1 MSLVQKHP
9 TDKNK
14 YQSAF
19 DTYGHGEGNGKSR
32 NAIYKHA
39 KKLKSQNL
47 FPEEEKIE
55 EPIIETAQ
63 NKEKEKVEEDKW
75 GSISWADDTPETII
89 PKTIPDPI
97 KKLSKNKGAPLNSK
111 STGTMIRM
119 GFAGLDRMLSRY
131 GQGVMSKPNWK
142 IERNPEDYDAL
153 EESTLAVMEHY
164 NVQIPISPV
173 LVWGA
178 TVTSAYAPP
187 IAHIRKNADPNRKRN
202 NIFSKLFSRFRKKK
216 VKVSEIKDERI
227 DS

>member
-1 MSLVQKHP
+1 
-9 TDKNK
+9 
-14 YQSAF
+14 
-19 DTYGHGEGNGKSR
+19 
-32 NAIYKHA
+32 
-39 KKLKSQNL
+39 
-47 FPEEEKIE
+47 
-55 EPIIETAQ
+55 
-63 NKEKEKVEEDKW
+63 
-75 GSISWADDTPETII
+75 
-89 PKTIPDPI
+89 
-97 KKLSKNKGAPLNSK
+97 K